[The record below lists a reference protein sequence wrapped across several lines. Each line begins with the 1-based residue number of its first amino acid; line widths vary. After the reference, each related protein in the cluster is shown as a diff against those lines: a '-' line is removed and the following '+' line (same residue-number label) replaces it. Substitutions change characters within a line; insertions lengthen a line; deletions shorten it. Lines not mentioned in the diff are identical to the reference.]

1 LSDRVDCLP
10 NDVFILGVGF
20 SLDIVHDLPDKQ
32 YGDSHSGK
40 RIIRLS
46 NDQDLLA
53 MQDTVI
59 HELAHCILN
68 LGGLAHVLGDA
79 QEEAVCYAIG
89 HGLSQILR
97 DNPEIG
103 AFLARTA

>member
-1 LSDRVDCLP
+1 MPDGIDCLP
-10 NDVFILGVGF
+10 DDVFILGVGF
-20 SLDIVHDLPDKQ
+20 SLDIVQNLPDKQ
-32 YGDSHSGK
+32 YGHSNSGTREIK
-40 RIIRLS
+40 VS
-46 NDQDLLA
+46 NEQDLIA
-53 MQDTVI
+53 MQDTVV

>member
-1 LSDRVDCLP
+1 LSDRVARLP

-20 SLDIVHDLPDKQ
+20 NLDIVPNLPDKQ
-32 YGDSHSGK
+32 YGDSHAG
-40 RIIRLS
+40 RREIRVS
-46 NDQDLLA
+46 NDQDLIA
-53 MQDTVI
+53 MQDTVC